1 MIHTSKA
8 INRNFLIKASGID
21 GEGKRINKLVGVAG
35 LLELVGDTLA
45 DKFVTRAF
53 KATNSD
59 SCRCRL
65 RRGLSITFYVK

>member
-53 KATNSD
+53 KATIAIVAGANLD
-59 SCRCRL
+59 A
-65 RRGLSITFYVK
+65 V